1 MAHRMTS
8 LLLVFFLLLA
18 LANAKDKNKVLLP
31 GEVLQARTVLV
42 VVNPDDGISLEH
54 PNDNPI
60 ARQDVE
66 KAMMLWGRFSLAMEA
81 STADLIITVHKG
93 SGKIVTPVVRGG
105 PMDNRPVI
113 AESTGDA
120 NGQTTRIG
128 VQQGRPP
135 ALSDPNVDPQ
145 STGPHVGEEVGVAQ
159 DMFVVY
165 RGGQTDPLDKAPVWR
180 YSGKDALRSP
190 DVPAVDQFRKVI
202 EEAEKQAQKRT
213 KQSP

>member
-1 MAHRMTS
+1 
-8 LLLVFFLLLA
+8 
-18 LANAKDKNKVLLP
+18 
-31 GEVLQARTVLV
+31 
-42 VVNPDDGISLEH
+42 
-54 PNDNPI
+54 
-60 ARQDVE
+60 
-66 KAMMLWGRFSLAMEA
+66 MLWGRFNLAMEA

-93 SGKIVTPVVRGG
+93 NGKIVTPVVRGG

-135 ALSDPNVDPQ
+135 NLSDPNLDPQ
-145 STGPHVGEEVGVAQ
+145 NTGPHVGEEVGVAQ

-165 RGGQTDPLDKAPVWR
+165 RGGQADPLDKAPVWR
-180 YSGKDALRSP
+180 YIAKDALHSP